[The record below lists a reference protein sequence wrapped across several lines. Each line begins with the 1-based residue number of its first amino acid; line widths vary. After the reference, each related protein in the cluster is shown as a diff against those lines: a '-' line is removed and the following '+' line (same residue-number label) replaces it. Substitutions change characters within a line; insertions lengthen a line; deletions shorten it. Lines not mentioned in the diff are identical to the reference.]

1 MKITILDGA
10 VENPGDLS
18 WEALAA
24 LGDLTVYDYTA
35 PEEILPRIGDA
46 PIILTNKT
54 PITRQTMD
62 ECPNL
67 RYIGVLAT
75 GFNVIDVAAAKEKGI
90 VVANVPSYGTQ
101 AVAQF
106 VMAQLLEI
114 CHRIGHHNDAVQQ
127 GRWTAC
133 RDFSFWDYPLMELAG
148 KTFGIVGYGRI
159 GQATAELARA
169 FGMNVIYYS
178 RHGSGEGYVPLDELY
193 ARSDIVSLH
202 CPQTPENVGMIDKT
216 ALAKMKDGVIFA
228 QHRAR
233 RAHQRSGFAG
243 CFAVRQGVRRRVGRG
258 VHRADSGG
266 QPAAGAGQH
275 DYHAAHRVGKPRGA
289 PAADGYGGGE
299 CKKLLEWDAEQ
310 QRGEVNRIPR
320 NAEKSPFRGHLFPF
334 PSRKETNASPD
345 CKPARNFRRMCVF
358 LRRNVL
364 Q

>member
-18 WEALAA
+18 WDALAA

-75 GFNVIDVAAAKEKGI
+75 GFNVIDIAAAKEKGI

-133 RDFSFWDYPLMELAG
+133 RDFSFWDYPLMEKSRQDVRHRRLWAHRSG
-148 KTFGIVGYGRI
+148 DGGTRPRVRHECHLLQPPRI
-159 GQATAELARA
+159 G
-169 FGMNVIYYS
+169 
-178 RHGSGEGYVPLDELY
+178 
-193 ARSDIVSLH
+193 
-202 CPQTPENVGMIDKT
+202 
-216 ALAKMKDGVIFA
+216 
-228 QHRAR
+228 R
-233 RAHQRSGFAG
+233 RL
-243 CFAVRQGVRRRVGRG
+243 C
-258 VHRADSGG
+258 
-266 QPAAGAGQH
+266 AAG
-275 DYHAAHRVGKPRGA
+275 
-289 PAADGYGGGE
+289 
-299 CKKLLEWDAEQ
+299 
-310 QRGEVNRIPR
+310 
-320 NAEKSPFRGHLFPF
+320 
-334 PSRKETNASPD
+334 
-345 CKPARNFRRMCVF
+345 
-358 LRRNVL
+358 
-364 Q
+364 

>member
-75 GFNVIDVAAAKEKGI
+75 GFNVIDIAAAKEKGI

-133 RDFSFWDYPLMELAG
+133 RDFSFWDYPLMELSG

-216 ALAKMKDGVIFA
+216 ALAKMKA
-228 QHRAR
+228 
-233 RAHQRSGFAG
+233 
-243 CFAVRQGVRRRVGRG
+243 
-258 VHRADSGG
+258 
-266 QPAAGAGQH
+266 
-275 DYHAAHRVGKPRGA
+275 
-289 PAADGYGGGE
+289 
-299 CKKLLEWDAEQ
+299 CK
-310 QRGEVNRIPR
+310 
-320 NAEKSPFRGHLFPF
+320 
-334 PSRKETNASPD
+334 
-345 CKPARNFRRMCVF
+345 
-358 LRRNVL
+358 
-364 Q
+364 